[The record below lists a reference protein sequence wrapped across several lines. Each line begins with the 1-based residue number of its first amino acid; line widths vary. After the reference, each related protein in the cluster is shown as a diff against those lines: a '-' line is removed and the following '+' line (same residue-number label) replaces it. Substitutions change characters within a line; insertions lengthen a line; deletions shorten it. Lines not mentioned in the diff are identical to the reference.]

1 MPVFLYEG
9 KSLDGST
16 VKGMI
21 DLETQDDVKEM
32 LRSKGIFPISV
43 RENNKG
49 ATLEFNIKKGI
60 PFDHLAILCRQ
71 FYFTLSAGVPMLR
84 AIGMIK
90 DQIEHK
96 RLRKILDNVHEEV
109 QKEVLYLRFF
119 VNIKI
124 FLLCLLQWLKLEKQ
138 QEI

>member
-16 VKGMI
+16 VKVMI
-21 DLETQDDVKEM
+21 DLETQDYVKEM

-60 PFDHLAILCRQ
+60 PFDH
-71 FYFTLSAGVPMLR
+71 
-84 AIGMIK
+84 
-90 DQIEHK
+90 
-96 RLRKILDNVHEEV
+96 
-109 QKEVLYLRFF
+109 
-119 VNIKI
+119 
-124 FLLCLLQWLKLEKQ
+124 
-138 QEI
+138 